1 MCGRFNLIAGGGD
14 VAGLFDLPEPP
25 SLWPRY
31 NIAPTQPVPVVRAPA
46 GARELTT
53 SRWGLPASWPGG
65 PPVLINARAETAAD
79 KPTFRD
85 SFRKRRCLVPASGFY
100 EWQKRPGGRKQPFLF
115 RRPDGAPFAV
125 AGLWERDACA
135 LLTTA
140 ADAVVAPVHDRMP
153 LILPRADFALW
164 LDPGAQLADLRG
176 LIRPGA
182 EAGLLALAVGP
193 WVNDA
198 RHEGPRCVQPAGEQ
212 GLFDL
217 TAG

>member
-1 MCGRFNLIAGGGD
+1 
-14 VAGLFDLPEPP
+14 
-25 SLWPRY
+25 
-31 NIAPTQPVPVVRAPA
+31 
-46 GARELTT
+46 
-53 SRWGLPASWPGG
+53 
-65 PPVLINARAETAAD
+65 VLINARAETAAD

-85 SFRKRRCLVPASGFY
+85 AFRRRRCLVPFSGFY
-100 EWQKRPGGRKQPFLF
+100 EWQKLPVGHKQPFLF

-125 AGLWERDACA
+125 AGLWDRDACA

-153 LILPRADFALW
+153 LILPQAEFALW
-164 LDPGAQLADLRG
+164 LDPLAALADLRG

-182 EAGLLALAVGP
+182 EADLLAVAVGP

-198 RHEGPRCVQPAGEQ
+198 RHEGPRCVQPVEEQ
-212 GLFDL
+212 GQLDL